1 MASLLSNRAK
11 ILWDLA
17 RQIAMVYSAFTLSKV
32 RTGSGIKLQE
42 DLDLFRETPGVEP
55 SEHLRFTL
63 EEHLPLITAINTEK
77 ARSELAIMPVLIEV
91 RRVLERRASLFSGS
105 EFNVDATQGL
115 EGFCDFLLCQ
125 SPEQYEI
132 RCPVMTIV
140 EAKNESIKS
149 GLGQCIATMRAA
161 QIFNEQQ
168 GQPTETVYGAVT
180 TGTDWKFLRLSGF
193 VAAIDRSDYFIKEID
208 RILGIL
214 ISMLRA
220 A

>member
-1 MASLLSNRAK
+1 MA
-11 ILWDLA
+11 
-17 RQIAMVYSAFTLSKV
+17 YSAFTLSKV
-32 RTGSGIKLQE
+32 KTELGISLRE
-42 DLDLFRETPGVEP
+42 DLDLFRETPAIAP
-55 SEHLRFTL
+55 SQHLVTTL

-91 RRVLERRASLFSGS
+91 RRHLNYQASLFSGS
-105 EFNVDATQGL
+105 EFNVDARLGL

-132 RCPVMTIV
+132 SRPVMMIV

-161 QIFNEQQ
+161 QLFNLKHPL
-168 GQPTETVYGAVT
+168 PTETATETVAETASETVYGAVT
-180 TGTDWKFLRLSGF
+180 TGTDWKFLSLCGT
-193 VAAIDRSDYFIKEID
+193 VVAIDRSDYFIKEID

-214 ISMLRA
+214 ISTLRSSKQGSGEGC
-220 A
+220 